1 MAKSPKGVSIRTYNV
16 GFGDC
21 FLLSFDYGGAE
32 RHVLIDFGSTGFPP
46 GVPKDRMMQIAND
59 IRERTKRKLHAVV
72 ATHRHKD
79 HISGFAT
86 KGGKGT
92 GDVIAALEPN
102 IVVQPWTEDPDLKP
116 DATGPR
122 AKKKQIARKL
132 GRMAQRRRNTSPH
145 SHICTG
151 SRDKCSPR
159 AIFPRRLRASSRSS
173 GKRILLT
180 RARSTIS

>member
-1 MAKSPKGVSIRTYNV
+1 MAKSPRGVSIRTYNV

-86 KGGKGT
+86 KGRQ
-92 GDVIAALEPN
+92 GDGRHHRCARSEHRRAALDRGSGFE
-102 IVVQPWTEDPDLKP
+102 
-116 DATGPR
+116 A
-122 AKKKQIARKL
+122 
-132 GRMAQRRRNTSPH
+132 RRNRTASEEEADRAQARPDGCNDAETH
-145 SHICTG
+145 RRAHTYA
-151 SRDKCSPR
+151 RDR
-159 AIFPRRLRASSRSS
+159 AANACRTQSSQ
-173 GKRILLT
+173 GV
-180 RARSTIS
+180 

>member
-46 GVPKDRMMQIAND
+46 GVPEDRMMQIAND

-92 GDVIAALEPN
+92 GDIIAALEPN
-102 IVVQPWTEDPDLKP
+102 IVVQPWTEDPDLE
-116 DATGPR
+116 A
-122 AKKKQIARKL
+122 
-132 GRMAQRRRNTSPH
+132 RRNRTASEEEADRAQARPDGCNDAETH
-145 SHICTG
+145 RRAHTYA
-151 SRDKCSPR
+151 RDR
-159 AIFPRRLRASSRSS
+159 AANACRTQSSQ
-173 GKRILLT
+173 GV
-180 RARSTIS
+180 